1 MPKEQ
6 ISSNDYSVKK
16 VHRLQTLIHIRK
28 LPVLPKYRNL
38 SKIRNSKRQHAD
50 TYTFYVP
57 KHIGTRSNGSSGS
70 QYVVHQQDMLS
81 DKTFGIAK
89 MKDAV
94 HILPPFIGRFP
105 YLRFRMFLAHYGS
118 SIQRNTRNRR
128 NPFGHTFALVISAHP
143 LLAGMQRNGNYD
155 IHIAKELR
163 NSQFRCHKTPHCLSQ
178 VLTAAIFQL
187 MQYPAEITALMI
199 KEVRGSAFQRNF
211 PQNIR
216 STGLSAQR

>member
-28 LPVLPKYRNL
+28 LPVFPKYRNL

-50 TYTFYVP
+50 TYAFYVP
-57 KHIGTRSNGSSGS
+57 KHIGARSNGSSGS

-94 HILPPFIGRFP
+94 HILPPFIGRFAC
-105 YLRFRMFLAHYGS
+105 LRFRMFLAHYGS

-143 LLAGMQRNGNYD
+143 LLAGCKGTGTMTSTSQ
-155 IHIAKELR
+155 K
-163 NSQFRCHKTPHCLSQ
+163 NSETVNS
-178 VLTAAIFQL
+178 AAIKRPIVSPKSLRPPYF
-187 MQYPAEITALMI
+187 
-199 KEVRGSAFQRNF
+199 N
-211 PQNIR
+211 
-216 STGLSAQR
+216 